1 MLVGRYKFFYV
12 YLVFI
17 VFFMDKKVEKFFF
30 YMLVYLMK
38 EFRIIFNIRFY
49 FDLSEKIMKAESF
62 LDFNFVI
69 IIYMCKYTEKFSYIV
84 R

>member
-30 YMLVYLMK
+30 YMLVYSMK

-49 FDLSEKIMKAESF
+49 FDLSEKKMKAESF

-69 IIYMCKYTEKFSYIV
+69 IIYMCKYMEKFSYIV